1 MTNKWQALQEF
12 WSSFGWDAYDE
23 NSVDTGAFAPE
34 FPYITYAAQTS
45 VIGQVL
51 TLTASLWDK
60 STSWVDVSDKAD
72 AISER
77 IGYGYELVKIDG
89 GYLYLTQGQP
99 FAQRMNDPS
108 DPEIKRIYIILNAEY
123 LTAY

>member
-34 FPYITYAAQTS
+34 FPYITYAAQTG
-45 VIGQVL
+45 VVGQVL

-60 STSWVDVSDKAD
+60 STSWVDVSDKTSIQEAYS
-72 AISER
+72 AT
-77 IGYGYELVKIDG
+77 VKECGPVDILIQCAGIVTSNATFDK
-89 GYLYLTQGQP
+89 LTHKDS
-99 FAQRMNDPS
+99 ARSLPS
-108 DPEIKRIYIILNAEY
+108 SASAPAS
-123 LTAY
+123 